1 MLIQWDIEMS
11 KQYGS
16 NTNTKNDYQKMA
28 RKYAIDF
35 LNLQKD
41 YNLLMSALKEERR
54 ENEQLR
60 KDAERL
66 RQTITN
72 QKNKIADKSGQSMYM
87 GCLEYKGT
95 K

>member
-1 MLIQWDIEMS
+1 MS

-54 ENEQLR
+54 ENEQL
-60 KDAERL
+60 KAEAERL
-66 RQTITN
+66 RNTITN
-72 QKNKIADKSGQSMYM
+72 QANRIADKSKQHSYM
-87 GCLEYKGT
+87 GTLEYRGT